1 MTEEQAGREFRFC
14 PRCGGPFTARIIKEG
29 EPFRLVCDA
38 CGFVFYLDPKV
49 AVGTIIRTADDEFV
63 LCRRAIEP
71 GYGRWVFPGGY
82 VDRGEKLEEAA
93 VREAREECGLDV
105 ELERLVSLHSY
116 RGKTPIIIVWAAR
129 AVGGELKAADEE
141 SLEVRAFRAE
151 TIPWGDLAFESTG
164 EALRAYF
171 GNRDS
176 GLGIRDSGLILTGS
190 IGEHL

>member
-14 PRCGGPFTARIIKEG
+14 PRCGGPFSARILKEG
-29 EPFRLVCDA
+29 EPPRLVCDT

-116 RGKTPIIIVWAAR
+116 RGKTPSIIVGAAR
-129 AVGGELKAADEE
+129 AVGGVLKTADEE
-141 SLEVRAFRAE
+141 SLEIRAFRAE

-171 GNRDS
+171 SRQGRVGKDE
-176 GLGIRDSGLILTGS
+176 GQGAGRQPD
-190 IGEHL
+190 